1 MCIRDASFSLSAEEP
16 EEEPPNV
23 LADYDDLDEDELAEM
38 AIERELL
45 EGLTAEE
52 IFSLSDLED
61 FPTQDDED
69 DDDDVPSQS
78 MRKVSLSQD
87 VDMDMN

>member
-1 MCIRDASFSLSAEEP
+1 MP
-16 EEEPPNV
+16 
-23 LADYDDLDEDELAEM
+23 ADYDDLDEDELAEM

-69 DDDDVPSQS
+69 DDDDAPSQS